1 MAEDHSIQSNNN
13 PLDRALLRERE
24 LKDMPLPQF
33 EAAKAAQ
40 RWSGSPQAGLTGE
53 DFRDGPVFSSD
64 RTAAASTGMKDIPPA
79 AQVLERIERSQM
91 ELDAAL
97 ERLATRLQPVSV
109 PREDQKSTD
118 PTTRPVS
125 GESSLLRSLDT
136 VAYATQRQISIVM
149 GIISRLEV

>member
-1 MAEDHSIQSNNN
+1 MAEDYSDQPNNN
-13 PLDRALLRERE
+13 PPDRALLRERE
-24 LKDMPLPQF
+24 LKDMPQPQF

-40 RWSGSPQAGLTGE
+40 GWPGSPQEGFIGE
-53 DFRDGPVFSSD
+53 QFRSSPVYTD
-64 RTAAASTGMKDIPPA
+64 RTASGAAGVKEAPPA

-109 PREDQKSTD
+109 PGNKGGSTEA
-118 PTTRPVS
+118 TERPVS

-136 VAYATQRQISIVM
+136 AAYAVNRQIATVADITR
-149 GIISRLEV
+149 RLEV